1 MRYLILSKVCWN
13 SSKGYKKNTY
23 MDMEKVFT
31 VLELNTAVRELIQAA
46 FPQSIWVC
54 GEIQGL
60 RPDRGKKHTYFEL
73 VQKEA
78 EGDNIVAKVKIA
90 LFAGRKP
97 LIEKRLKEAEK
108 GFELKNDIEVKL
120 LCEVSLH
127 PPTGQYSLV
136 VIDIDT
142 VYTLGKVA
150 QNRLKIIEELKK
162 RGLLEKNKL
171 QPLSLLPLKVGLIT
185 AYDSAAYHDF
195 INELKNSKYSFRVL
209 VQNCHMQGKS
219 VEGDVVKA
227 LGFFN
232 NLSSKRLDVIVIT
245 RGGGSTADLAYFDNK
260 KIAESIAESNFP
272 IISAIGHQINTTII
286 DMVSYTF
293 CITPTKAAGFL
304 VERIREAAE
313 NLDYLEEEI
322 VRRSENFISGK
333 KTQLQSLAAK
343 TELLSSRYFRVHQ
356 EELSSKKHNI
366 LSALKIALTK
376 NKESLK
382 RSVDTLSSSL
392 DKIFKSSREYL
403 RYLDGKVKILS
414 PQNTLKRGYSITLKG
429 KKALKL
435 ISDVSEGDLIKTVLY
450 QGNIVSKVK
459 KKERNDG

>member
-1 MRYLILSKVCWN
+1 MRYLILSKACWDIN
-13 SSKGYKKNTY
+13 KGYKKNTY
-23 MDMEKVFT
+23 MDIEKVFT
-31 VLELNTAVRELIQAA
+31 VLELNTVVRELIQTA

-60 RPDRGKKHTYFEL
+60 RPDRNKKHTYFEL

-78 EGDNIVAKVKIA
+78 EGDSIVAKVKIA

-108 GFELKNDIEVKL
+108 GFELKNDIEVKF

-150 QNRLKIIEELKK
+150 QNRLKIIEDLKV
-162 RGLLEKNKL
+162 RGFLEKNKL
-171 QPLSLLPLKVGLIT
+171 QHFPLLPLRVGLVT
-185 AYDSAAYHDF
+185 AYGSAAYHDF
-195 INELKNSKYSFRVL
+195 INELKSSEYSFKVL
-209 VQNCHMQGKS
+209 VQNCHMQGKL

-227 LGFFN
+227 LRFFN
-232 NLSSKRLDVIVIT
+232 NLSPKKLDVIVIT

-260 KIAESIAESNFP
+260 KIAESIAGSNFP
-272 IISAIGHQINTTII
+272 IISAIGHQINTTIT
-286 DMVSYTF
+286 DMVSHTF

-322 VRRSENFISGK
+322 IRKSKDFVSSK
-333 KTQLQSLAAK
+333 KTELQSLAAK
-343 TELLSSRYFRVHQ
+343 TESLSSRYFRIHQ
-356 EELSSKKHNI
+356 EELLDKKHNI
-366 LSALKIALTK
+366 LSALKIALTQ
-376 NKESLK
+376 NREFLK
-382 RSVDTLSSSL
+382 RSLDSLNSSL
-392 DKIFKSSREYL
+392 DKIFKNSRDQL
-403 RYLDGKVKILS
+403 RYLDGKIKILD
-414 PQNTLKRGYSITLKG
+414 PGNTLRRGYSITLKG
-429 KKALKL
+429 ERAVKSINDLEE
-435 ISDVSEGDLIKTVLY
+435 SDLIKTILY
-450 QGNIVSKVK
+450 QGSVISEVK
-459 KKERNDG
+459 KKEKSDG